1 MAIFCWDE
9 WILLSSQKGKRWLV
23 KVEDA
28 PFSCHMGTIQMGDV
42 VGKEEGDFL
51 ETGEGCRLF
60 LFRPTLADY
69 IYKMKRQTQIIFPK
83 DLGPMVLYGDIRPGH
98 TVLESGIGSGALSLA
113 LLRAV
118 GESGWLVSVEKR
130 LKFAKLARE
139 NIARFCG
146 RRAPNHA
153 IIVADIQ
160 DLGLN
165 LQVDRV
171 LLDLPEPWHAVRY
184 VVPHLKTGGVFVSL
198 SPNVTQIQST
208 FRELKAHGFTHIHSF
223 EVLQREWMVDDRR
236 ARPKDRMI
244 GHTGFITVAKKI
256 TPLYAAPEEPD
267 GLIDGFTETPAA
279 EGMAR

>member
-1 MAIFCWDE
+1 MATFCWGE
-9 WILLSSQKGKRWLV
+9 WILLTSQKGKRWLV
-23 KVEDA
+23 KVEEA

-42 VGKEEGDFL
+42 AGREEGDFL
-51 ETGEGCRLF
+51 ETNEGCKLF

-83 DLGPMVLYGDIRPGH
+83 DLGAMIFYGDIRSGH
-98 TVLESGIGSGALSLA
+98 TVLESGVGSGALSLA

-118 GESGWLVSVEKR
+118 GAQGRLVSIEKR
-130 LKFAKLARE
+130 LMFAKLARA

-146 RRAPNHA
+146 QRAGNHD

-160 DLGLN
+160 DAGLR
-165 LQVDRV
+165 LQADRV
-171 LLDLPEPWHAVRY
+171 VLDLPEPWHALRY
-184 VVPHLKTGGVFVSL
+184 VVPHLKTGGIFVSL
-198 SPNVTQIQST
+198 SPNVAQIQLT

-223 EVLQREWMVDDRR
+223 ELLQREWMVDDRR

-256 TPLYAAPEEPD
+256 TPLYPLVEEQDRPAD
-267 GLIDGFTETPAA
+267 GAA
-279 EGMAR
+279 EPPEGELQD